1 MVGRS
6 NTAAYGFAEAWLT
19 SMCQSIAMAILAY
32 FGAFHATAKRV
43 SQKGLRNPT
52 EQVVPS
58 PEKQRHIGRGNW
70 PVFGAEG

>member
-1 MVGRS
+1 MVGRA

-58 PEKQRHIGRGNW
+58 PEKQRHDPRGNRQ
-70 PVFGAEG
+70 VSGGCG